1 MKKPPVW
8 VVPSAQTSVGA
19 LLKYYYKAAG
29 SGFLLHLRHSATVD
43 NGFATP
49 KTGSPRKN
57 SRAATTAKAKAKA
70 TSPALN
76 CRAVTTLP
84 DTKCKVA
91 RVAPQNGQATPNNI
105 CDAHAV
111 GWDSIFTA
119 TQRVSG
125 AASTTPANPHCTYIN
140 RFSRT
145 MPCRRDRKSRRI
157 PHRLL

>member
-29 SGFLLHLRHSATVD
+29 SGFLIHLRHSATVD

-84 DTKCKVA
+84 DARCKPA
-91 RVAPQNGQATPNNI
+91 RVAPQKGHATPNII
-105 CDAHAV
+105 CDGHVV
-111 GWDSIFTA
+111 GWVSMVTA

-125 AASTTPANPHCTYIN
+125 AASTTPANPHCTNDN
-140 RFSRT
+140 RFLRT
-145 MPCRRDRKSRRI
+145 MPCRRDHRSRRI
-157 PHRLL
+157 LHRLL